1 MIQLNDVWYRLGNQQ
16 IFSGINLH
24 VAAGEFVCLL
34 GKSGAGK
41 SSLLNL
47 IHMETMP
54 TRGKIEVVQYHSD
67 TIRAREIPYFRRKV
81 SMIFQ
86 DFQLLEDR
94 NVYENVAFALY
105 ATGFKRSRIKRRVF
119 EVLAEVGLSHK
130 RYKMVKELSGGEQQR
145 VAIARSLANE
155 PYVLLADEPTGN
167 LDPEASDEIHKLL
180 KRINVRG
187 MTILMVT
194 HKVETVRKLSSRI
207 LTIQNG
213 KILE

>member
-1 MIQLNDVWYRLGNQQ
+1 MIQLHDVWYRLGTQQ
-16 IFSGINLH
+16 IFAGVNLH
-24 VAAGEFVCLL
+24 VTSGEFVCVT

-47 IHMETMP
+47 IHMETFP
-54 TRGKIEVVQYHSD
+54 ARGKIEVAQYQSD
-67 TIRAREIPYFRRKV
+67 KIRPRDIPYFRRKV

-94 NVYENVAFALY
+94 DVYENVAFALY
-105 ATGFKRSRIKRRVF
+105 ATGFKHSRLKRRIF

-130 RYKMVKELSGGEQQR
+130 RYKMVNELSGGEQQR

-155 PYVLLADEPTGN
+155 PFVLLADEPTGN
-167 LDPEASDEIHKLL
+167 LDPESSEEIHRLL
-180 KRINVRG
+180 RKINVRG

-194 HKVETVRKLSSRI
+194 HKIESLKKLTSRI

-213 KILE
+213 KIVE